1 MLAKNDKD
9 LEKATHWMRFVSGKV
24 FGPLKSRTK
33 KDNTSY
39 AFFMISHRKIICG
52 RRVNASRSADPN
64 LKIKALTRTLKP
76 SKQLRAVTASQAD
89 VQGTTRLV
97 KNIHRVKF

>member
-24 FGPLKSRTK
+24 FGAMKSRAK

-52 RRVNASRSADPN
+52 RRVNASRSADPH
-64 LKIKALTRTLKP
+64 LKIRL
-76 SKQLRAVTASQAD
+76 SQ
-89 VQGTTRLV
+89 GP
-97 KNIHRVKF
+97 

>member
-9 LEKATHWMRFVSGKV
+9 LEIATHWMRFVSGKV
-24 FGPLKSRTK
+24 FGALKSRTK

-52 RRVNASRSADPN
+52 RRVNASRSADPH
-64 LKIKALTRTLKP
+64 LKIRL
-76 SKQLRAVTASQAD
+76 SQ
-89 VQGTTRLV
+89 G
-97 KNIHRVKF
+97 H